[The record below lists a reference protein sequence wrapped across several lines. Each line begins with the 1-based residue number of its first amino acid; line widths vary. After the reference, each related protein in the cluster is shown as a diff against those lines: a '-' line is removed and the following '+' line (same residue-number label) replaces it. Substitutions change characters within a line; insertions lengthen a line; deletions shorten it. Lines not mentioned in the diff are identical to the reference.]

1 VAERAGPT
9 GSGRSGSGRSGSRP
23 GHERAASERPAAVR
37 AARDWAAGRELAV
50 VVVTYRSAAVV
61 GDCLAALPAALE
73 GAGSWRVLVV
83 DNASPD
89 DTVAVVGRVAPW
101 AQVLPQ
107 PTNGGFAAGVNAGV
121 AAAAG
126 CDVLILNADVQ
137 LAAGS
142 VRLLRDAA
150 EQPGV
155 GIAVPRLANATG
167 ELQPSLRRRPTV
179 LRAVGEAVL
188 GGSRAG
194 RYGPLGE
201 LVLNPARY
209 ARPGR
214 ADWATGAAW
223 LVRRACLDAVGRFDE
238 RFFLYSEETDFA
250 VRAAAAGFALWYVPA
265 AGAVHLGGESGT
277 SSPLW
282 SLLTANRVRLHRL
295 RHGRVRAAGMRAA
308 LLFGEALRAVA
319 GEPAG
324 RARHRAAVAALL
336 RLPHWPAPPGAPAA
350 AAGPAAGA
358 PGYVCFSAQDW
369 WYHNR
374 AHSDFQL
381 MRRVAAHRKVL
392 LINSIGLRMPLPG
405 RSTQVLRRIGRKVR
419 SVAMLAR
426 RPLPDVPNF
435 IVLTPVVL
443 PFYGTPWLR
452 RLNAFSIRVQ
462 VRVACRLLGMADPVM
477 VVTIPT
483 AWDVVA
489 PMPKRRLLCNRSD
502 RHSEFPES
510 DQDTI
515 RTMEHA
521 LLRSSDVV
529 LYVSRS
535 LLADERRLTGDRAH
549 FLDHGVDLA
558 HFSARPD
565 LPTEIARIPGP
576 RVGFFGGLD
585 EYLVDFDLLE
595 RVAAELPEVSLVLI
609 GDATCSMERFE
620 KYQNVHWLGYLPYEQ
635 IPAYGS
641 GFDVAL
647 MPWLDNSWIRHSNP
661 IKLKEYLAL
670 GLPVVSTDF
679 PEVQHYA
686 ELIRIA
692 GDPAEFVA
700 LVRTT
705 LADRGPSSP
714 ARRRAAVLAA
724 SWEARASELMALA
737 EGATPRAE
745 PDRPPQPAGA
755 PQPGQPKPGQPKP
768 GDR

>member
-1 VAERAGPT
+1 VAERGAGT
-9 GSGRSGSGRSGSRP
+9 
-23 GHERAASERPAAVR
+23 
-37 AARDWAAGRELAV
+37 DWAARPELAV
-50 VVVTYRSAAVV
+50 IIVTYRSADVI
-61 GDCLAALPAALE
+61 GECLAALPAALD
-73 GAGSWRVLVV
+73 GAGRWRVLVV

-89 DTVAVVGRVAPW
+89 DTLTVVERVAPW
-101 AQVLPQ
+101 AEVLPQ
-107 PTNGGFAAGVNAGV
+107 PANGGYAAGVNAGV
-121 AAAAG
+121 AAAPG
-126 CDVLILNADVQ
+126 CDVLILNADIR
-137 LAAGS
+137 LATGS
-142 VRLLRDAA
+142 VRLLRDAT
-150 EQPGV
+150 ERPGA
-155 GIAVPRLANATG
+155 GIAVPRLTDEAG
-167 ELQPSLRRRPTV
+167 RLQPSLRRRPTV
-179 LRAVGEAVL
+179 LRALGEAVL
-188 GGSRAG
+188 GGTRAG
-194 RYGPLGE
+194 RFGPLGE
-201 LVLNPARY
+201 LVLDPVRYDNP
-209 ARPGR
+209 GW

-223 LVRRACLDAVGRFDE
+223 LVRRACLDAVGPFDE

-250 VRAAAAGFALWYVPA
+250 LRAGAAGFALRYVPA
-265 AGAVHLGGESGT
+265 AGAVHSGGESES

-295 RHGRVRAAGMRAA
+295 RYGPVRAAGMRAA
-308 LLFGEALRAVA
+308 LLLGEVVRAAA
-319 GEPAG
+319 GTAAS
-324 RARHRAAVAALL
+324 RARHRAAVSGLL
-336 RLPHWPAPPGAPAA
+336 RLRPWPALPGAAGPTPS
-350 AAGPAAGA
+350 AGPAAGT

-381 MRRVAAHRKVL
+381 MRRVAADRKVL
-392 LINSIGLRMPLPG
+392 LVNSIGLRMPLPG
-405 RSTQVLRRIGRKVR
+405 RSTQVLRRILRKAR

-435 IVLTPVVL
+435 TVMTPVVL
-443 PFYGTPWLR
+443 PFYSTPWLR
-452 RLNAFSIRVQ
+452 RLNAVSVRTQ
-462 VRVACRLLGMADPVM
+462 VRLTSRLLGMPDPVV

-489 PMPKRRLLCNRSD
+489 PMRKRALLFNRSD

-515 RTMEHA
+515 RALEHG
-521 LLRSSDVV
+521 LLRESDAV
-529 LYVSRS
+529 LYVSRA

-558 HFSARPD
+558 HFSTRRD
-565 LPTEIARIPGP
+565 LPAEIARIPTP

-595 RVAAELPEVSLVLI
+595 RVAVELPDVSLVLI

-620 KYQNVHWLGYLPYEQ
+620 KYPNVHWLGYLPYEQ

-647 MPWLDNSWIRHSNP
+647 MPWLDNSWIQHSNP

-679 PEVQHYA
+679 PEVRHYA
-686 ELIRIA
+686 DLIRIA

-700 LVRTT
+700 LIRQT
-705 LADRGPSSP
+705 LADGGPTS
-714 ARRRAAVLAA
+714 AAQRRTAVLAA
-724 SWEARASELMALA
+724 SWEARASQLMALA
-737 EGATPRAE
+737 EGTPVPAAV
-745 PDRPPQPAGA
+745 PPQP
-755 PQPGQPKPGQPKP
+755 

>member
-1 VAERAGPT
+1 VADRDLPGRDLPGRERAPRGW
-9 GSGRSGSGRSGSRP
+9 
-23 GHERAASERPAAVR
+23 V
-37 AARDWAAGRELAV
+37 ARDWAAERELAV
-50 VVVTYRSAAVV
+50 VVVTYRSAAVI
-61 GDCLAALPAALE
+61 GECLTALPAALA
-73 GAGSWRVLVV
+73 GAGRWRVLVV

-101 AQVLPQ
+101 AEVLPQ
-107 PTNGGFAAGVNAGV
+107 PTNGGYAAGVNAGV
-121 AAAAG
+121 AAADG
-126 CDVLILNADVQ
+126 CDVLILNADLR

-150 EQPGV
+150 DRPGA
-155 GIAVPRLANATG
+155 GIAVPRLTDPDG
-167 ELQPSLRRRPTV
+167 RLQPSLRRRPTV
-179 LRAVGEAVL
+179 LRALGEAVL
-188 GGSRAG
+188 GGTRAG

-201 LVLNPARY
+201 LVLDEGRY

-223 LVRRACLDAVGRFDE
+223 LVRRACLDAVGPFDE

-250 VRAAAAGFALWYVPA
+250 LRAAAAGFALQYEPA
-265 AGAVHLGGESGT
+265 AAAVHSGGESGS

-295 RHGRVRAAGMRAA
+295 RYGPARAAGMRAA
-308 LLFGEALRAVA
+308 LLLGEGLRSVA
-319 GEPAG
+319 GDPAG
-324 RARHRAAVAALL
+324 RARHRAAVAGLL
-336 RLPHWPAPPGAPAA
+336 RLPRWPARPGAA
-350 AAGPAAGA
+350 AAATAAPVAGPSADV

-381 MRRVAAHRKVL
+381 MRRVAAERKVL
-392 LINSIGLRMPLPG
+392 LVNSIGLRMPLPG
-405 RSTQVLRRIGRKVR
+405 RSTQVLRRILRKAR

-435 IVLTPVVL
+435 TVLTPVVL

-452 RLNAFSIRVQ
+452 RLNAVSIRAQ
-462 VRVACRLLGMADPVM
+462 IRVASRLLGMAEPVI

-489 PMPKRRLLCNRSD
+489 PMRRRALLFNRSD

-515 RTMEHA
+515 RALEHG
-521 LLRSSDVV
+521 LLRESDVV

-535 LLADERRLTGDRAH
+535 LLADEQRLTGDRAN

-558 HFSARPD
+558 HFSTRPD
-565 LPTEIARIPGP
+565 LPADIARIPGP
-576 RVGFFGGLD
+576 RIGFFGGLD

-595 RVAAELPEVSLVLI
+595 RVAVELPDVSLVLI

-620 KYQNVHWLGYLPYEQ
+620 KYPNVHWLGYLPYEQ

-647 MPWLDNSWIRHSNP
+647 MPWLDNSWIQHSNP

-679 PEVQHYA
+679 PEVRHYA

-700 LVRTT
+700 LIGQT
-705 LADRGPSSP
+705 LADGGPASA

-724 SWEARASELMALA
+724 SWEARASQLMALA
-737 EGATPRAE
+737 EGTPLPAAA
-745 PDRPPQPAGA
+745 PPTAPPQP
-755 PQPGQPKPGQPKP
+755 